1 MRVLNKPMPPQTLDP
16 PGMMA
21 KIAGMMRR
29 LIANAVHSSIEELLA
44 KPLGEINDQ
53 LKELREGQRAMQ
65 AAIISISIR
74 LDETNQRIDKL
85 GARLDARIDALS
97 DRMDGLSDRMD
108 GLSERMD
115 GLSDRM
121 DEFGVQQGRIIEEVA
136 GLRRDRDMNRDIL
149 HRMARIEDR
158 VFAKAG

>member
-1 MRVLNKPMPPQTLDP
+1 MPPQTLDP
-16 PGMMA
+16 PGVMS

-29 LIANAVHSSIEELLA
+29 LIANAVHSSVEELLA
-44 KPLGEINDQ
+44 KPLQELSVGIREI
-53 LKELREGQRAMQ
+53 REEQRG
-65 AAIISISIR
+65 
-74 LDETNQRIDKL
+74 TNRRIDEL
-85 GARLDARIDALS
+85 SARIDRVSFGLS
-97 DRMDGLSDRMD
+97 ERIDGLSERFD

-115 GLSDRM
+115 GLSARM

-136 GLRRDRDMNRDIL
+136 GLRRDRDMSRDIL